1 MKGLLIKDL
10 KCLFKSKYIFTLI
23 ILLCSVAAMISLK
36 LFFEIENTP
45 DIISSI
51 SLIQIFS
58 SFFASYSVLFILQS
72 DEKYGWNKYELILPV
87 SKQILVAEKYV
98 VPYIFVAIAAFSN
111 SVIFSTFLGLS
122 TVSHFINWFLY
133 QFSLGMIIPLFAIPL
148 YYKFGYY
155 KSKFMLIIV
164 IFIAMSFSIFD
175 IQLGNSISSKIVEF
189 LNIQTNSYQFNFYFN
204 QFLKNFFNLLFIAIL
219 NLISYSLS
227 LFFYKRK
234 VF

>member
-1 MKGLLIKDL
+1 MLVLVIGKMFFDFKNFPSIIGLIVF
-10 KCLFKSKYIFTLI
+10 FK
-23 ILLCSVAAMISLK
+23 LCSSIFAACSL
-36 LFFEIENTP
+36 TH
-45 DIISSI
+45 
-51 SLIQIFS
+51 
-58 SFFASYSVLFILQS
+58 ILQS
-72 DEKYGWNKYELILPV
+72 DEKYGWDKYEIILPI
-87 SKQILVAEKYV
+87 SKQILVAEKYI
-98 VPYIFVAIAAFSN
+98 VPYIIIAFAAFTN

-234 VF
+234 EF